1 MERVRKLKD
10 NLKSIRGHS
19 FFRDPAMLAFEFFSF
34 FLLVILFFI
43 IFLGIKPGGVLI
55 QLRFNSFAGV
65 TDVGLWYKVY
75 NLVVVGT
82 IIYAVNSALAY
93 FFYDKE
99 RLASFFLLV
108 AASMVEIILIIEA
121 ANIVKLVNL

>member
-1 MERVRKLKD
+1 MERVKKIKE

-19 FFRDPAMLAFEFFSF
+19 FFRDPAMLAFEFFSLA
-34 FLLVILFFI
+34 LLIILSLI
-43 IFLGIKPGGVLI
+43 LFLGIKPGGVLI
-55 QLRFNSFAGV
+55 QLRFNSFDGV

-75 NLVVVGT
+75 NLVVVG
-82 IIYAVNSALAY
+82 ILIYIVNSALAY
-93 FFYDKE
+93 FLYEKE

-108 AASMVEIILIIEA
+108 AAQVVEIILIIEA

>member
-1 MERVRKLKD
+1 MERVRKLRD
-10 NLKSIRGHS
+10 NIKSIRGHS
-19 FFRDPAMLAFEFFSF
+19 FFRDPAMLAFEFFSLV
-34 FLLVILFFI
+34 LLFILFFI

-55 QLRFNSFAGV
+55 QLRFNSFSGV

-82 IIYAVNSALAY
+82 VIYMVNSILAY
-93 FFYDKE
+93 FFYERE

-108 AASMVEIILIIEA
+108 AAAVVEIILIIEA